1 MTEYFRKASVID
13 SLLNS
18 QSSEAVAER
27 MKIQIGKAAFL
38 QAFAVFLL
46 DRARFYAFSG
56 SGQYETVGMLR
67 LSAEWLR

>member
-18 QSSEAVAER
+18 QSSEAVAEG
-27 MKIQIGKAAFL
+27 MKIQMGKAAFL

-46 DRARFYAFSG
+46 DRARFYAFPG
-56 SGQYETVGMLR
+56 PGQYETIGTLHVNTEQLR
-67 LSAEWLR
+67 